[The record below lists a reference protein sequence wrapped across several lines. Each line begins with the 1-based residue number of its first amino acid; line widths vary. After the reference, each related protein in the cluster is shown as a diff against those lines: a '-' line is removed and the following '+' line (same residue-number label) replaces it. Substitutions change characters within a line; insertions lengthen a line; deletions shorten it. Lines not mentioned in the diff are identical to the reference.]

1 MPLAAGLKLA
11 AEAPGYDAGTGVWS
25 ASPVAAH
32 GSTALFLRVVVED
45 PGDLVS
51 TAKITASDLPNQNQP
66 GESASVTVTA
76 VPTAGPAPS
85 TPAQASVV
93 TADSPVWQ
101 QIAPAILFGVGLF
114 LLGLFLLSLA
124 IVRHRAR
131 AR

>member
-1 MPLAAGLKLA
+1 
-11 AEAPGYDAGTGVWS
+11 
-25 ASPVAAH
+25 
-32 GSTALFLRVVVED
+32 
-45 PGDLVS
+45 
-51 TAKITASDLPNQNQP
+51 
-66 GESASVTVTA
+66 VTLTA
-76 VPTAGPAPS
+76 VPTAGPVPS
-85 TPAQASVV
+85 TPAQATVV